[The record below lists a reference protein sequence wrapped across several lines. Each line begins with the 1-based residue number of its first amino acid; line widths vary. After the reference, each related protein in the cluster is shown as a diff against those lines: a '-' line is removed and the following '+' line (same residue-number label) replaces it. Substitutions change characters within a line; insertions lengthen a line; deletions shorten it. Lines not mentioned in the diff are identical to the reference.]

1 MVRICLAEVKLS
13 LSEAL
18 FPCLA
23 DRKYRPNPVFIH
35 LLSTNVLMLTV
46 TFQGARTKLSPCVAF
61 LRLRTALGGGP
72 FATPWFTREEAR
84 LGGYTAKEGPSQ
96 D

>member
-18 FPCLA
+18 FPCFA

-46 TFQGARTKLSPCVAF
+46 TFQGALYKALSLCCLSETQNSSGRWPLCD
-61 LRLRTALGGGP
+61 
-72 FATPWFTREEAR
+72 PWFTREEAR